1 MSLDNRRG
9 RRRAGF
15 TLIELLVVIAIIAVL
30 ISILLPSLNHARKQA
45 KRMLC
50 STRLA
55 EMGKAALMYAHE
67 NNDIIVRAEINF
79 QTWGQDMHYAQ
90 TLLRGLG
97 YDGKILEMWRPPPQR
112 TSQEFFREVVSK
124 FEVLQ
129 CPSFPNPEQ
138 DLDFVVS
145 SFLMPYTRDV
155 FNRDNGR
162 GLPPG
167 PNSRTTQQNSF
178 RATQAFFDITK
189 FAPPL
194 SPGDKI
200 YITEA
205 HETMPTADFI
215 LHDVFFTS
223 QLPFGAFPRIANDD
237 RHLNRINALFFD
249 GHVEAMSFK
258 RMDAGWPL
266 KHQLR
271 LRWFTMLERGEDF

>member
-1 MSLDNRRG
+1 MSLDNLRG

-30 ISILLPSLNHARKQA
+30 ISILLPSLANARKLA

-55 EMGKAALMYAHE
+55 EQGKAALMYAHE

-79 QTWGQDMHYAQ
+79 QDWEQDMHYAQ

-97 YDGKILEMWRPPPQR
+97 YDGKILEMWRPPPGR

-167 PNSRTTQQNSF
+167 NRTVGQISNN
-178 RATQAFFDITK
+178 ATQAFFDITK

-205 HETMPTADFI
+205 HETMLVDDFV

-223 QLPFGAFPRIANDD
+223 QLPFGAFPRIANDN
-237 RHLNRINALFFD
+237 RHLNKINALFFD

-258 RMDAGWPL
+258 RMDAGWPK
-266 KHQLR
+266 KHALR
-271 LRWFTMLERGEDF
+271 LRWFTMIERGEDF